1 MNHKRA
7 DSDRVAH
14 PLFQEGGGGSTPTS
28 ALDLVFSTC
37 GREVFARL
45 NLAWHSRLPLIGAS
59 HGRVYYIA
67 EHGCT
72 AYAVAMWSNPVARLL
87 PQREWLELRRLAVAS
102 DAPRNTAS
110 RMLGWMARDI
120 KRRFPDVVRLISY
133 QDCEVHTGGI
143 YKAAGWKQADGY
155 VSRARG
161 WAKGNG
167 GGRDRIG
174 RTNQAV
180 SPRMRWEKGLER
192 TRSPVE
198 PG

>member
-1 MNHKRA
+1 MALVMNNNRA

-37 GREVFARL
+37 GREVFAKL
-45 NLAWHSRLPLIGAS
+45 NMRWHSRLPLIGSS

-67 EHGCT
+67 EHGRT

-87 PQREWLELRRLAVAS
+87 PQREWLELRRLAIAV

-110 RMLGWMARDI
+110 RMLGWMARHI
-120 KRRFPDVVRLISY
+120 RERFPDVVRLISY
-133 QDCEVHTGGI
+133 QDCDVHTGGI
-143 YKAAGWKQADGY
+143 YKAAGWTQAEGY

-161 WAKGNG
+161 WAKGDG
-167 GGRDRIG
+167 GGRDRVG
-174 RTNQAV
+174 RTNQAIA
-180 SPRMRWEKGLER
+180 PRMRWEKRLDR
-192 TRSPVE
+192 
-198 PG
+198 